1 MNIKQRKTL
10 NEAFGEML
18 HVSRLEKNITQK
30 NLSEIAGISDVYLR
44 DVENGHYTA
53 TWVIWLELCTVLDID
68 IPSLQRKYIIP
79 GLKDRQKD
87 N

>member
-1 MNIKQRKTL
+1 MNIKKRKSL

-18 HVSRLEKNITQK
+18 HESRIEKNITQK

-68 IPSLQRKYIIP
+68 IKALQRKYILP
-79 GLKDRQKD
+79 ELKNLQED

>member
-1 MNIKQRKTL
+1 MNRKQRKEL

-18 HVSRLEKNITQK
+18 HVSRIEKNITQK
-30 NLSEIAGISDVYLR
+30 NLSEMAGISDVYLR

-53 TWVIWLELCTVLDID
+53 TWVIWLKLCTVLDID
-68 IPSLQRKYIIP
+68 IKALQRKYILP
-79 GLKDRQKD
+79 ELKNRQKD